1 MVVEVVV
8 AVVAVAADV
17 VVVVAV
23 AADVVVVADA
33 VVRVNMSDQSFSS
46 IFQRGP
52 SRRSRSGRTETCVGV
67 PLSRASLVLASISW
81 LPKTDLHS
89 RSQLWTIVYRRV
101 D

>member
-8 AVVAVAADV
+8 A
-17 VVVVAV
+17 VVAV

-67 PLSRASLVLASISW
+67 PLSRASLVFHFLAS
-81 LPKTDLHS
+81 KN
-89 RSQLWTIVYRRV
+89 RSSFSKSIMDDRV
-101 D
+101 QKS

>member
-17 VVVVAV
+17 VVV
-23 AADVVVVADA
+23 ADAVVVVADA

-46 IFQRGP
+46 IFQGGP

-67 PLSRASLVLASISW
+67 PLSRASLVLAS
-81 LPKTDLHS
+81 KN
-89 RSQLWTIVYRRV
+89 RSSFSKSIMDDRV
-101 D
+101 QKS

>member
-17 VVVVAV
+17 VVVV
-23 AADVVVVADA
+23 DA

-67 PLSRASLVLASISW
+67 PLSRASLVFHFLAS
-81 LPKTDLHS
+81 KN
-89 RSQLWTIVYRRV
+89 RSSFSKSIMDDRV
-101 D
+101 QKS

>member
-8 AVVAVAADV
+8 VVVTDAADV
-17 VVVVAV
+17 VVV
-23 AADVVVVADA
+23 VVVVADA